1 MSIKYWSIVERDFEF
16 IIEQSYDQS
25 SDKATKNGREWI
37 GIENG
42 GRAVSNTTLNKI
54 KITAKEE

>member
-1 MSIKYWSIVERDFEF
+1 MSIKYRSIVERDFKF
-16 IIEQSYDQS
+16 IIEKSYNQS

-37 GIENG
+37 RIENG
-42 GRAVSNTTLNKI
+42 GRAVSNTTLSKI